1 MADLLYFNY
10 TNVPDEILL
19 NIFKYLPPED
29 LCKKTNRVC
38 KLWNALSAD
47 NSLWNAFDLKKLFPS
62 VKFLDE
68 TVWKAHVDLVKLK
81 ITFEDAQPIDNR
93 IAYLA
98 LKRLL
103 GLRIDGNAGVTV
115 LTLPKG
121 LTFEALTSLANSK
134 SISIEF
140 VWPRIDKFCR
150 TLCIEKTQT
159 VAITNST
166 FFKSNKLSDAKQDAL
181 LNKIGCEK
189 PGVLALSSLA
199 LLTRISQQPPVLL
212 FKGSTYSISCDG
224 TAGYNLVAGG
234 NNRAGFKV
242 DDNDAYFG
250 VNHSGVAC
258 QVNLSFPK
266 SISEDV
272 LPVGRVLRKKR
283 LGQIWQSL
291 ARVATQIKNLQ
302 PGQRSQIRE

>member
-1 MADLLYFNY
+1 MTDLLYFNY
-10 TNVPDEILL
+10 TNVPGEILL
-19 NIFKYLPPED
+19 NVFKYLPPED

-38 KLWNALSAD
+38 KFWRALSAD
-47 NSLWNAFDLKKLFPS
+47 SSLWKAFDLKKLFPS

-68 TVWKAHVDLVKLK
+68 TVWKAYVDLVELK
-81 ITFEDAQPIDNR
+81 FTFEDAQPIDNR

-103 GLRIDGNAGVTV
+103 ALRIDGNAGVTV

-134 SISIEF
+134 GINIEF
-140 VWPRIDKFCR
+140 VWPRIEQFCK
-150 TLCIEKTQT
+150 TLCIEETQT
-159 VAITNST
+159 IAITNSI
-166 FFKSNKLSDAKQDAL
+166 FFKSNKLSNAKQNAL
-181 LNKIGCEK
+181 LKKIGCEK

-199 LLTRISQQPPVLL
+199 LLSRISQRPPVLL
-212 FKGSTYSISCDG
+212 FKGSTYSITCDG

-234 NNRAGFKV
+234 NKRAGFKV

-250 VNHSGVAC
+250 VSDSGVAA

-266 SISEDV
+266 STSEDV
-272 LPVGRVLRKKR
+272 LPVGRVLRKNP

-291 ARVATQIKNLQ
+291 TRVATQIKNLQ
-302 PGQRSQIRE
+302 SGQRSQIRE